1 MGLRTL
7 HRVFLIV
14 CAGVVLAA
22 MVAVMP
28 AKATTGGLQLKV
40 TPKVSAVDTPLTIR
54 VSGLTPGQTVTLS
67 VTSVD
72 AKGVKWSS
80 SSTYKAGPA
89 ETVDPATTPAVGG
102 SYTGVDAMGPV
113 DMMTGPPDSGPVNS
127 YSLGVSPGWPFGTS
141 TIFADDWYAWASCPS
156 ALKCSWAKSLAFVF
170 SVTAGKANT
179 STTVWRGP
187 ANPVTAR
194 SESVASTG
202 IYGVFWQP
210 PARLDNHIGVVEF
223 TGSFG
228 GIDTSVGALLAMHGY
243 PTLDLAYF
251 GEPGLPPLPLP
262 GIAPTLPLEYF
273 AKALHWLENQP
284 GVDPTRLWL
293 VGWSLGGQ
301 AALLTAVH
309 YPKLVH
315 GVVVFESDDAAT
327 CLDATWT
334 LAGKPLPCTNM
345 TNPPQTDNPAALIP
359 VAQIRGPIEFV
370 CGEQD
375 MDLECGA
382 TAQAM
387 MAKLAVAH
395 DPYPHKLVEY
405 PDAGHGV
412 GFIAPYIPGVVPAEE
427 GTGWGAQGES
437 PISNPIARAEQWPK
451 LLAFLHN

>member
-1 MGLRTL
+1 MGLRAV

-28 AKATTGGLQLKV
+28 ATATAGGLQLKV
-40 TPKVSAVDTPLTIR
+40 SPKVSAVDTPLTIR

-72 AKGVKWSS
+72 VKGVKWSS

-89 ETVDPATTPAVGG
+89 GTVDPAATPAVGG

-113 DMMTGPPDSGPVNS
+113 DMMTGPPDSAPVNS
-127 YSLGVSPGWPFGTS
+127 YSVGISPGWPFETP
-141 TIFADDWYAWASCPS
+141 TVFPNDWYAWASCPS
-156 ALKCSWAKSLAFVF
+156 ALKCSWAKPLPFVF
-170 SVTAGKANT
+170 GVTAGGANA

-223 TGSFG
+223 TGSYG
-228 GIDTSVGALLAMHGY
+228 GVDTSVGALLAMHGY

-251 GEPGLPPLPLP
+251 GEAGLPPLPP
-262 GIAPTLPLEYF
+262 NGMAPTLPLEYF
-273 AKALHWLENQP
+273 AKALHWLGNQP
-284 GVDPTRLWL
+284 GVDPARLW
-293 VGWSLGGQ
+293 VMGWSLGSE

-309 YPKLVH
+309 YPRLVH
-315 GVVVFESDDAAT
+315 GVVVFGSDDAAT
-327 CLDATWT
+327 CADATWT

-345 TNPPQTDNPAALIP
+345 ENAPQTDNPAAVIP

-375 MDLECGA
+375 MYVECGA
-382 TAQAM
+382 NSQAM
-387 MAKLAVAH
+387 MVKLAAAH
-395 DPYPHKLVEY
+395 DAYPHKLVEY
-405 PDAGHGV
+405 SDAGHGV

-427 GTGWGAQGES
+427 QWAAQGES

-451 LLAFLHN
+451 LLAFLRN

>member
-284 GVDPTRLWL
+284 GVDPTRPLASGL
-293 VGWSLGGQ
+293 VLGRPSRPPDRRPLPQ
-301 AALLTAVH
+301 AGPRRGGFRIRRRGYLL
-309 YPKLVH
+309 
-315 GVVVFESDDAAT
+315 GRD
-327 CLDATWT
+327 LDA
-334 LAGKPLPCTNM
+334 
-345 TNPPQTDNPAALIP
+345 
-359 VAQIRGPIEFV
+359 R
-370 CGEQD
+370 
-375 MDLECGA
+375 
-382 TAQAM
+382 
-387 MAKLAVAH
+387 
-395 DPYPHKLVEY
+395 
-405 PDAGHGV
+405 
-412 GFIAPYIPGVVPAEE
+412 
-427 GTGWGAQGES
+427 
-437 PISNPIARAEQWPK
+437 R
-451 LLAFLHN
+451 